1 MKRITKLV
9 ISNFR
14 AFFDCYEIELSKGEN
29 LLIYGENGSG
39 KSSLFKSLNNFLS
52 SSRNTAYPYVKHHN
66 KNTEE
71 GILSFTFND
80 YNPATNSITSQF
92 GSVIDFGSSSV
103 STDTEQFIKTADIAK
118 GFLDYKGLLAVY
130 NHDEAQPNLFEL
142 IILNLFKE
150 FTPTHLGETEA
161 IGKKFNKLFKKIT
174 EAYNR
179 NTYDYRDG
187 VPEMAAFETL
197 INQVLKEVFLQLNA
211 FLIKYFKLNMRVW
224 YSLTPLVATGWWR
237 VISKELKL
245 DVKLNGVVIR
255 HQSDFLNE
263 ARLSAL
269 AVCLYL
275 AVIKR
280 NPQPIDFKVLFLD
293 DVFIGLDLTNRLPI
307 LDIIKNEFSDYQV
320 FISTYDRH
328 LHELA
333 KRKFETEVP
342 GKWKSI
348 ELYVGKDQIDNQP
361 VDRPILIK
369 GESHF
374 EKATQY
380 LHDRRKPDYPAA
392 ANYFR
397 KALEQIILEEV
408 PAYEKT
414 DTENKIQILD
424 YKLGPLI
431 YKTKRFLERLNQS
444 TETIDKIITLLPS
457 LLHPLSHHEITSPVY
472 RGELQIIESLIPK
485 FLAELK
491 SLDIPNKVKCS
502 LVESRT
508 RLRIKYTINNA
519 TGHFSYYYLR
529 TVEPLLLSRDNIG
542 NISISQTKCFI
553 EGCYGENNGNEV
565 EGSRKNFSDEQKAH
579 PDNNFNSIWEAYDRI
594 HNRIIQFPIIGNF
607 PQDANYLDAIDFL
620 DQLGV
625 YQSLNNV
632 IVW

>member
-1 MKRITKLV
+1 MKRITKLE

-14 AFFDCYEIELSKGEN
+14 AFFDIYEIELNKGEN

-52 SSRNTAYPYVKHHN
+52 SSQNPTFNYVKHHN
-66 KNTEE
+66 KNAEE

-80 YNPATNSITSQF
+80 YNPATNTITIPYGGVISF
-92 GSVIDFGSSSV
+92 GSNVV
-103 STDTEQFIKTADIAK
+103 TTDTEQFIKTADLTK

-142 IILNLFKE
+142 IILNLFKD
-150 FTPTHLGETEA
+150 FIPTHLGGTEA
-161 IGKKFNKLFKKIT
+161 IGKRFKKLFKKIT

-187 VPEMAAFETL
+187 VPEMVTFESL
-197 INQVLKEVFLQLNA
+197 LRQVLNEVFFQLNA

-237 VISKELKL
+237 DIPKELKL
-245 DVKLNGVVIR
+245 EVKLNGVVIR

-269 AVCLYL
+269 AICLYL

-328 LHELA
+328 LYELA
-333 KRKFETEVP
+333 KRKFDTEAP

-348 ELYVGKDQIDNQP
+348 EFYVGKDQIDNQP
-361 VDRPILIK
+361 VDRPILVV

-374 EKATQY
+374 EKATKY

-529 TVEPLLLSRDNIG
+529 TVETLLLSRDNIG
-542 NISISQTKCFI
+542 NISISQTKCFT

-565 EGSRKNFSDEQKAH
+565 AGSRKNFSDEQKTH

-594 HNRIIQFPIIGNF
+594 HSRIIQFPIIGNF

-620 DQLGV
+620 DQQGV
-625 YQSLNNV
+625 YQPLNNV